1 MKKRIFTVLIAAVM
15 TFSLAACQG
24 MPSGKED
31 KESSDSGSDSL
42 TMPPKSFGSEDN
54 RPTPVPEGVLDEE
67 TAQRLYNIYIDINN
81 AMLGRINDSLIRY
94 FTYVDVESEE
104 FKLLDESDN
113 YYTCYSLSSPLSDVE
128 EAYEILNGK
137 SEKDTLDQAFLDMY
151 PSITNLLN
159 TLNEI
164 SDYTS
169 PQTYL
174 EDNFAKSQE
183 QHTALLN
190 ALAEYYTTGD
200 IFLTELDIVADAR
213 QQESLEMM
221 KNEGYVVFYSLNMV
235 INLGKDILDE
245 LYVENV
251 WDDNILDMDLTKI
264 KPLYEEFCTYA
275 DALLAYDDDQEA
287 LQAEG
292 LSNSAYWSIFIMNMK
307 STRDSIAKVIAK
319 VEAGEALSE
328 FDLAITSV
336 SGQCNLSSF
345 STGVSDMI
353 DSYNRL

>member
-1 MKKRIFTVLIAAVM
+1 MKKRIFTVLLAAVM
-15 TFSLAACQG
+15 VFSLAACQG
-24 MPSGKED
+24 MPSGKND
-31 KESSDSGSDSL
+31 ESSDSGSDSL

-67 TAQRLYNIYIDINN
+67 TAQQLYNIYIDINN
-81 AMLGRINDSLIRY
+81 AMLGRINDSLIHY
-94 FTYVDVESEE
+94 FTYVDIESDE
-104 FKLLDESDN
+104 FKLLDESDT
-113 YYTCYSLSSPLSDVE
+113 YYGCYSLSSPLSDVE
-128 EAYEILNGK
+128 EAYEILSGK

-151 PSITNLLN
+151 PSITALI
-159 TLNEI
+159 TALNEI

-190 ALAEYYTTGD
+190 VLEEYYTTGD

-245 LYVENV
+245 LYVEDV

-264 KPLYEEFCTYA
+264 QPLYEEFCTYA
-275 DALLAYDDDQEA
+275 DAILAYDDDEEA

-292 LSNSAYWSIFIMNMK
+292 LSNSPYWNIFIMNMK
-307 STRDSIAKVIAK
+307 STRESIEKVLAK

-328 FDLAITSV
+328 LDLTITSIA
-336 SGQCNLSSF
+336 GQCSLSAF
-345 STGVSDMI
+345 SNGLSDMI